1 MYIKTRDKMGDAAN
15 QEQENPPKKLKKSL
29 LQPGGWGCSEIHLAT
44 NKTCHFLSKDGE
56 VEGNSENVTESDVY
70 FF

>member
-1 MYIKTRDKMGDAAN
+1 MR
-15 QEQENPPKKLKKSL
+15 
-29 LQPGGWGCSEIHLAT
+29 SEIHLAI

-70 FF
+70 IFKSSLTRQKVVESLLELTCK